1 MPRTARLLAVTLCCA
16 AAITCLFQA
25 QPAQAQSAQAQK
37 RSITEKD
44 IFQFNWIGDPQIS
57 PDGSR
62 VAFVKVTVDE
72 KKTGYDTSIWS
83 VATRGDEQ
91 PRRMTDGKHD
101 SSPRWSPD
109 GKWLVFVRAPE
120 PAVPAAASGAGNA
133 PGRGQS
139 PQLYLLPVSGG
150 GESWKIT
157 DLPRGAG
164 GPVWSPDSKMIA
176 FTSDTSPEDLAKQRK
191 KEAAASKDKDKD
203 KEQSKSENKSDK
215 EDAKPEAGPA
225 AAKSGDSVDDHESD
239 VRVITRSVYRFN
251 GAGYI
256 DFKHPQHIWVINTPQ
271 SSEEDAKP
279 MQLTSGKYQEDG
291 IMWSLDSTTVYFT
304 TTQVDDPSYEHPHAD
319 VYSVA
324 ARGGAPAKLLTINM
338 APREMSLSP
347 DGKRAA
353 FCASINE
360 PVQSYTEPDL
370 WVVDLAAG
378 AKPKNLTANY
388 DFDVCSGVGGDQGTP
403 RAGGPDH
410 VVWSADGSSLIA
422 STAREGRANL
432 IQVDIASDKIS
443 EITRGNQAVERFR
456 ANKDASGLVALIST
470 PTNIGDLY
478 WIDRGQ
484 ASAQPRRL
492 THINEKLF
500 SQLNLT
506 EPEEIWYTSFDGKK
520 IHAWIQKPPDFD
532 ASKKYPLIL
541 NIHGGPHAAYGFV
554 FDHEFQWMAAKGY
567 VVLYPNPRG
576 STSYGQQFGNIIQY
590 HYPGDDFKD
599 LMIGV
604 DEVLRRGYVDPKKLG
619 VTGGSGGGLLTDWIV
634 GHTDRFAAAVAQRD
648 IASWAAWWYAADFT
662 LFQPSWFKAPPF
674 QDPQDYVNRS
684 PITYIQNVHTPLMLV
699 LGEADFRT
707 PPAAGGEEMFRALK
721 FLKRPVIMV
730 RFPSESHEL
739 SRSGQPWHR
748 VERLEHIVGWFDKY
762 LQGMP
767 KPEYDDVA
775 SGEVSLRPADL
786 PGKHDPNKPAEPA
799 PPKRK

>member
-1 MPRTARLLAVTLCCA
+1 MPRTARLLAIALCCA
-16 AAITCLFQA
+16 AAIAAL
-25 QPAQAQSAQAQK
+25 AQAQK

-72 KKTGYDTSIWS
+72 KKTGYDTAIWS
-83 VATRGDEQ
+83 VSTRGDEQ

-120 PAVPAAASGAGNA
+120 PAAGAAGSGGPGGAGA

-176 FTSDTSPEDLAKQRK
+176 FTSDTSAEDLAKQRK
-191 KEAAASKDKDKD
+191 KEGGAGKDK
-203 KEQSKSENKSDK
+203 KSESKPEEKPDDKSSTS
-215 EDAKPEAGPA
+215 EKPEAGPA
-225 AAKSGDSVDDHESD
+225 AAKPADSADSDHESD
-239 VRVITRSVYRFN
+239 VRVITRSVYRIN
-251 GAGYI
+251 GGGYL
-256 DFKHPQHIWVINTPQ
+256 DYKHPQHIWVIATPQ
-271 SSEEDAKP
+271 GSDDDAKP
-279 MQLTSGKYQEDG
+279 KQLTSGKYQEDG
-291 IMWSLDSTTVYFT
+291 IMWSPDSSKIYYT
-304 TTQVDDPSYEHPHAD
+304 TTQVDDPSYERPHAD

-324 ARGGAPAKLLTINM
+324 ATGGAPAKLLTINM
-338 APREMSLSP
+338 SPREMSLSP
-347 DGKRAA
+347 DGKRLA
-353 FCASINE
+353 FCSSINE

-370 WVVDLAAG
+370 WVIDLATG
-378 AKPKNLTANY
+378 AQPKNLTASY

-410 VVWSADGSSLIA
+410 IVWSADGNSLIL

-432 IQVDIASDKIS
+432 IQVEIASAKIS
-443 EITRGNQAVERFR
+443 EVTKGNQAVERFR
-456 ANKDASGLVALIST
+456 ANKDASAFVALIST
-470 PTNIGDLY
+470 PTNIGDLF
-478 WIDRGQ
+478 WIDR
-484 ASAQPRRL
+484 AQSGAEPRQL
-492 THINEKLF
+492 THINDKLF

-506 EPEEIWYTSFDGKK
+506 APEEIWYTSFDGKK

-532 ASKKYPLIL
+532 ATKKYPLIL
-541 NIHGGPHAAYGFV
+541 NIHGGPHGAYGFI

-604 DEVLRRGYVDPKKLG
+604 DEVLKRGYVDPKKLG

-648 IASWAAWWYAADFT
+648 IASWAAFWYTADFT

-684 PITYIQNVHTPLMLV
+684 PITYIEKVHTPLMLV
-699 LGEADFRT
+699 LGEADYRT
-707 PPAAGGEEMFRALK
+707 PPGSGGEEMFRALK

-730 RFPSESHEL
+730 RFPGESHEL

-775 SGEVSLRPADL
+775 NGEVSMKPADL

-799 PPKRK
+799 PPKRPRK